1 MYREPSSTHRLPRTY
16 QPAGTS
22 FVLLSRDFPARPP
35 RRYRESVAIGAPP
48 PLLALHASRSSP
60 SLAAIDYTPHR
71 SRPPRLPSAADAD
84 ADAPPR
90 TPSAPVL
97 PFCDDDLRR
106 WASKSPAAQAAAAAA
121 AAADL
126 LPTPEKEAP
135 AAKRGAR
142 RPRVPAASAD
152 PPRTPPT
159 DTTPLPLSP
168 LLKGLA
174 EESFDVADPARTSAV
189 LKLFLRHELA
199 MQVAQAN
206 ADGAA
211 APRRPPSPTKK
222 KGAAGGNGA
231 AKARGRD
238 RLLVEREEIASR
250 RRLVMRPQ
258 SLTYS

>member
-1 MYREPSSTHRLPRTY
+1 M
-16 QPAGTS
+16 
-22 FVLLSRDFPARPP
+22 
-35 RRYRESVAIGAPP
+35 
-48 PLLALHASRSSP
+48 
-60 SLAAIDYTPHR
+60 
-71 SRPPRLPSAADAD
+71 
-84 ADAPPR
+84 
-90 TPSAPVL
+90 
-97 PFCDDDLRR
+97 
-106 WASKSPAAQAAAAAA
+106 
-121 AAADL
+121 
-126 LPTPEKEAP
+126 
-135 AAKRGAR
+135 
-142 RPRVPAASAD
+142 PAASAD